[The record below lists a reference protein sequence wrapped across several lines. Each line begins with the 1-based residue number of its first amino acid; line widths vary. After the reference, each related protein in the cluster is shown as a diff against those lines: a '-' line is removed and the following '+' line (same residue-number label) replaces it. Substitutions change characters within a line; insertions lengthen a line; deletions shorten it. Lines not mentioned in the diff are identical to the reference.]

1 MQEGTS
7 NHTLEE
13 GADGPA
19 LRRVH
24 DRAEVEE
31 LLLRYAMSVDLRDW
45 DLFRSCFGERVHV
58 RFEPPDADV
67 PDGPMTPDE
76 WAVLAGRALGSA
88 EARQHY
94 YSIFSVRLDE
104 EEAEAVVYYRAGR
117 GEAVD
122 APAAEQSIYYTH
134 RCRHTRAG
142 WKIVEISTHVLPAG
156 ERGPNANDANANGE
170 PSQVRPRRSGHG
182 GQRREAA
189 NGKRQKRSAAKRR

>member
-13 GADGPA
+13 GADSPA
-19 LRRVH
+19 LRRVR

-45 DLFRSCFGERVHV
+45 ELFRSCFGERVHV
-58 RFEPPDADV
+58 RFEPPEADM
-67 PDGPMTPDE
+67 PDGPVTPDE

-88 EARQHY
+88 EAQQHY

-104 EEAEAVVYYRAGR
+104 EEAEAVMYYRAGR
-117 GEAVD
+117 GATVD
-122 APAAEQSIYYTH
+122 APAAAQSVYYTH

-142 WKIVEISTHVLPAG
+142 WKIAEISMHVLPAG
-156 ERGPNANDANANGE
+156 ERGPAADDANGE
-170 PSQVRPRRSGHG
+170 PSQARPKRRGHG
-182 GQRREAA
+182 AQRREAA
-189 NGKRQKRSAAKRR
+189 DGKRPKRSAAKRR